1 MTHRVSSEQL
11 SALQFERVWVRE
23 AVFLDIEGEKD
34 SAAPQAHLKVGI
46 RIEVKVAYSPR
57 GDGAFVTVRAAL
69 DPPADERLFRELTA
83 AVEGEFSVRGGV
95 DRQRLESFATTQAPV
110 LLLPYL
116 RQVLTTLTAQSRVG
130 AIVMPPLNMVEIT
143 KAMQA
148 QAKDKPAAAV
158 TAQP

>member
-1 MTHRVSSEQL
+1 MSHRVSSEQL
-11 SALQFERVWVRE
+11 SALRFERVWVRE
-23 AVFLDIEGEKD
+23 AVFVDMEGERESVSPKE
-34 SAAPQAHLKVGI
+34 HVNVEI
-46 RIEVKVAYSPR
+46 RIEVKVAYSPQWER
-57 GDGAFVTVRAAL
+57 AFVTVRAVL
-69 DPPADERLFRELTA
+69 EPPTDRKLFRELSA

-116 RQVLTTLTAQSRVG
+116 RQAVTGLTAQSRVG

-143 KAMQA
+143 KAMRA
-148 QAKDKPAAAV
+148 QAKDKPAAV

>member
-1 MTHRVSSEQL
+1 MSHRVSSEQL
-11 SALQFERVWVRE
+11 SALQFERIWVRE
-23 AVFLDIEGEKD
+23 AVFLDIEGEKER
-34 SAAPQAHLKVGI
+34 AGPQAHLKIAI
-46 RIEVKVAYSPR
+46 RIEVKVGYSPP
-57 GDGAFVTVRAAL
+57 GDRAFVSVRAEL
-69 DPPADERLFRELTA
+69 EPPPDERLFRELSA

-116 RQVLTTLTAQSRVG
+116 RQVVTTLTAQSRVG

-148 QAKDKPAAAV
+148 QVKDKTAAA